1 MCKNDHMERVMH
13 EHVRNMHGHM
23 ARIMHENMHD
33 YMARI
38 MHEHVRKC
46 IYMLGV
52 YLVDLVQQNKTTQCI
67 LTYSKVFWAQSG

>member
-46 IYMLGV
+46 I
-52 YLVDLVQQNKTTQCI
+52 C
-67 LTYSKVFWAQSG
+67 

>member
-1 MCKNDHMERVMH
+1 MIIILKRRECSYIPSFLSLNYVIYRSEMCKNDHMERVMH

-46 IYMLGV
+46 I
-52 YLVDLVQQNKTTQCI
+52 C
-67 LTYSKVFWAQSG
+67 